1 MAGISNSS
9 PSPIAIGNCKVV
21 IEGHG
26 VSCES
31 SEKSLRVSVSSD
43 AKILISGT
51 FSPLLALDLFDYVLV
66 LYHSFLL
73 LNPKDADSHSKSL
86 LQQVLELY
94 LEELPTM
101 NYAANTGK
109 KSQFLEKCTT
119 SGKYTTLVLRS
130 DPVNGCGEVIA
141 AVSYQIIPNDTQYAE
156 IPLTAVSS
164 KNQKMGFGQAL
175 YKELRERL
183 QNVGILTI
191 FCWADK
197 TSEGFWLKQG
207 FITIGEVNSKG
218 KVSRLPIR
226 ADIRREL
233 SFPGGSMLMVAHVKK
248 DTSIDNSLQ
257 HLNLYFS
264 NQHTIANSKQKS
276 FCMFWAELFLLNVS
290 LHKNDIN
297 SIIISFFSCFL
308 PVTSGFLCLTDL
320 VSPDNIGCNSGKI
333 NLREAVREFDVDVK
347 DNSSQQRIK
356 RPIWEASLSS
366 LKSKRVRGAHLIG
379 CCQNS
384 NQSLACD
391 NCILQSSRHTDMA
404 NVLPDHSTSPSC
416 FGIHDAGRRS
426 GDLCDHLV
434 SKENCP
440 RIMFMDIADDVK
452 KTWLTKIVEELG
464 GSVTCDGSNSTH
476 VITGKARRT
485 LNFSIALCSGA
496 WIVSP
501 KWLKASFREG
511 RFLEESQFILED
523 EDYLLK
529 YKTDLRNVVN
539 RAKTNPKSLLRG
551 YHVCLTKH
559 IQPSVGIVSTI
570 IRSAGGNVM
579 HGFGCINEPSR
590 TIFLACEEDMS
601 EALLAAKKGAW
612 TFSSDWLMNCVMKQ
626 ELDLEAPQFAES
638 L

>member
-1 MAGISNSS
+1 PTDLA
-9 PSPIAIGNCKVV
+9 GNCKVV

-31 SEKSLRVSVSSD
+31 SEKSLRVSVS
-43 AKILISGT
+43 IMP
-51 FSPLLALDLFDYVLV
+51 FLLLFCFFYAVDDPKVYSRRRTCKSTLLNLDHQDNGMLGFPSRD
-66 LYHSFLL
+66 HSFLL

-156 IPLTAVSS
+156 IPLTAVIS

-226 ADIRREL
+226 ADIRRAL

-264 NQHTIANSKQKS
+264 TIR
-276 FCMFWAELFLLNVS
+276 
-290 LHKNDIN
+290 
-297 SIIISFFSCFL
+297 ISFFSCFL

-391 NCILQSSRHTDMA
+391 NCFLQSSRHTDMA
-404 NVLPDHSTSPSC
+404 NVLPDHSSSPSC

-464 GSVTCDGSNSTH
+464 GFVTCDGSNSTH

-551 YHVCLTKH
+551 YDVCLTKH

-579 HGFGCINEPSR
+579 HGLGCINEPSR

>member
-43 AKILISGT
+43 AKILISVDDPKVYSRRRT
-51 FSPLLALDLFDYVLV
+51 CKSTLLNLEHQDNCMLGFPSRD
-66 LYHSFLL
+66 HSFLL

-226 ADIRREL
+226 ADIRRAL

-248 DTSIDNSLQ
+248 DTS
-257 HLNLYFS
+257 
-264 NQHTIANSKQKS
+264 
-276 FCMFWAELFLLNVS
+276 
-290 LHKNDIN
+290 
-297 SIIISFFSCFL
+297 
-308 PVTSGFLCLTDL
+308 
-320 VSPDNIGCNSGKI
+320 NIGCNSGKI

-391 NCILQSSRHTDMA
+391 NCFLQSSRHTDMA

-464 GSVTCDGSNSTH
+464 GFVTCDGSNSTH

-501 KWLKASFREG
+501 RWLKASFREG

-579 HGFGCINEPSR
+579 HGLGCINEPSR

>member
-1 MAGISNSS
+1 MLGF
-9 PSPIAIGNCKVV
+9 PS
-21 IEGHG
+21 
-26 VSCES
+26 
-31 SEKSLRVSVSSD
+31 RD
-43 AKILISGT
+43 
-51 FSPLLALDLFDYVLV
+51 
-66 LYHSFLL
+66 HSFLL
-73 LNPKDADSHSKSL
+73 LNPKDADNHSKSL

-197 TSEGFWLKQG
+197 TSESFWLKQG
-207 FITIGEVNSKG
+207 FITVGEVNSKG

-226 ADIRREL
+226 ADIRRAL

-248 DTSIDNSLQ
+248 DTN
-257 HLNLYFS
+257 
-264 NQHTIANSKQKS
+264 
-276 FCMFWAELFLLNVS
+276 
-290 LHKNDIN
+290 
-297 SIIISFFSCFL
+297 
-308 PVTSGFLCLTDL
+308 
-320 VSPDNIGCNSGKI
+320 NIGCNSGKI

-356 RPIWEASLSS
+356 RPIWEASSLSS
-366 LKSKRVRGAHLIG
+366 LKSKRVRGAHLSG

-384 NQSLACD
+384 NQNLACD
-391 NCILQSSRHTDMA
+391 NCFLQSSRHTDMA

-464 GSVTCDGSNSTH
+464 GYVTCDGSNSTH

-579 HGFGCINEPSR
+579 HGLGCINEPSK

>member
-1 MAGISNSS
+1 NI
-9 PSPIAIGNCKVV
+9 
-21 IEGHG
+21 
-26 VSCES
+26 
-31 SEKSLRVSVSSD
+31 
-43 AKILISGT
+43 
-51 FSPLLALDLFDYVLV
+51 
-66 LYHSFLL
+66 
-73 LNPKDADSHSKSL
+73 
-86 LQQVLELY
+86 Q
-94 LEELPTM
+94 
-101 NYAANTGK
+101 
-109 KSQFLEKCTT
+109 
-119 SGKYTTLVLRS
+119 
-130 DPVNGCGEVIA
+130 VIA

-207 FITIGEVNSKG
+207 FVTIGEVNSKG
-218 KVSRLPIR
+218 KVRRLPIR
-226 ADIRREL
+226 ADIRRAL

-264 NQHTIANSKQKS
+264 SAPQTHKLARTMK
-276 FCMFWAELFLLNVS
+276 AELFLLNVS
-290 LHKNDIN
+290 FSESLKCR
-297 SIIISFFSCFL
+297 IIELACIGHRNIFL
-308 PVTSGFLCLTDL
+308 L
-320 VSPDNIGCNSGKI
+320 I
-333 NLREAVREFDVDVK
+333 EAVKEFDADVK
-347 DNSSQQRIK
+347 DNSSQQTLK

-379 CCQNS
+379 CCQNL
-384 NQSLACD
+384 NQSLSCD
-391 NCILQSSRHTDMA
+391 NCFLQSSRHKDTA
-404 NVLPDHSTSPSC
+404 NLLPDHSTTPSC
-416 FGIHDAGRRS
+416 FGIHDAGQRS
-426 GDLCDHLV
+426 GDLSDHLV

-464 GSVTCDGSNSTH
+464 GSVTCNGSNSTH

-529 YKTDLRNVVN
+529 YKTNLRNVVN
-539 RAKTNPKSLLRG
+539 RSKTNPKSLLRG

-559 IQPSVGIVSTI
+559 IQPSVGILSTI
-570 IRSAGGNVM
+570 IQSAGGNVM
-579 HGFGCINEPSR
+579 RGLGYINEPSK

>member
-26 VSCES
+26 VSCEI
-31 SEKSLRVSVSSD
+31 SEKSLLVSVSSD
-43 AKILISGT
+43 AKILISVDDPKVYSRRRT
-51 FSPLLALDLFDYVLV
+51 CKSTLLNLDHQDNGMLGFPSRD
-66 LYHSFLL
+66 HSFLL

-86 LQQVLELY
+86 LQEVLELY
-94 LEELPTM
+94 MEELPTM

-130 DPVNGCGEVIA
+130 YPVNGCGEVIA

-175 YKELRERL
+175 YKELRDRL

-207 FITIGEVNSKG
+207 FVTIGEVNSRG

-226 ADIRREL
+226 TDIRRAL
-233 SFPGGSMLMVAHVKK
+233 SFPGGSMFMVAHVKK
-248 DTSIDNSLQ
+248 DTN
-257 HLNLYFS
+257 
-264 NQHTIANSKQKS
+264 
-276 FCMFWAELFLLNVS
+276 
-290 LHKNDIN
+290 
-297 SIIISFFSCFL
+297 
-308 PVTSGFLCLTDL
+308 
-320 VSPDNIGCNSGKI
+320 NIGCNSSKI
-333 NLREAVREFDVDVK
+333 NLREAVKEFDVDVK

-391 NCILQSSRHTDMA
+391 NCFLQSSRHTDMA
-404 NVLPDHSTSPSC
+404 NVLPDHSNSPSC

-426 GDLCDHLV
+426 GDLSDHLV
-434 SKENCP
+434 SEENCP

-551 YHVCLTKH
+551 YHVCLPKH
-559 IQPSVGIVSTI
+559 TQPSVGILSTI

-579 HGFGCINEPSR
+579 HGLGCINEPSK

-626 ELDLEAPQFAES
+626 ELDLEAPQFAVS